1 MAANPDEGTVLQHL
15 EQFGLD
21 REIQTAD
28 LIQKQGT
35 VMRLL
40 DAAEFGRHGAC
51 ERSLFIAKQL
61 SFEQGVRDSGA
72 AYFDQGASGTH
83 RERVQEANADLLAG
97 AALALDQNGD
107 VGLSDPFQLI
117 ADSLHCGRF
126 AEDDIKRRQI

>member
-21 REIQTAD
+21 RQIQTAN
-28 LIQKQGT
+28 LVQKEGT

-40 DAAEFGRHGAC
+40 DPAEFGRHGAC
-51 ERSLFIAKQL
+51 KRSLFIAEQL
-61 SFEQGVRDSGA
+61 GFEQGVRDSRA
-72 AYFDQGASGTH
+72 ADFNQRASGTH

-107 VGLSDPFQLI
+107 VGLS
-117 ADSLHCGRF
+117 
-126 AEDDIKRRQI
+126 